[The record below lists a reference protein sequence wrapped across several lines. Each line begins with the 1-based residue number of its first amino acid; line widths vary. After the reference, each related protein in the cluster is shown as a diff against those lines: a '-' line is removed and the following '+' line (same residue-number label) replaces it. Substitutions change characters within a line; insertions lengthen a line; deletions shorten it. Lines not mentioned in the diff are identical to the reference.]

1 MAKLQK
7 ITPCLW
13 FEGNAEEAVRFY
25 LSVFL
30 TGRIV
35 DTVRYGEGAHM
46 PKGTVLTITFELN
59 GHPFMALN
67 APPHDKFN
75 DAISLHVSCETQ
87 DEINALWAGLTAD
100 GGRPVQCGWL
110 KDKYGVS
117 WQVVPSALQDMMQ
130 AGDPARAERVM
141 KSLMQMVKLDLATLQ
156 KAYDG

>member
-13 FEGNAEEAVRFY
+13 FEGDAEDAVQFY
-25 LSVFL
+25 LSVFPS
-30 TGRIV
+30 GRIV
-35 DTVRYGEGAHM
+35 DTLRYGDGAHM
-46 PKGTVLTITFELN
+46 PKGTVLTITFDLN
-59 GHPFMALN
+59 GSPFIALN

-75 DAISLHVSCETQ
+75 DAISLHVACETQ
-87 DEINALWAGLTAD
+87 DEIDALWTGLTAD

-117 WQVVPSALQDMMQ
+117 WQITPTALQDMLQ
-130 AGDPARAERVM
+130 AGDPKRSERVM
-141 KSLMQMVKLDLATLQ
+141 KALLQMVKLDIAELQ